1 MASIAQE
8 LGLNQIDVLVDLQ
21 NDNSYFTIG
30 GLPETLTFGK
40 HYFTLTFQDPEGLPR
55 LKEDTQVLFELV
67 DARGLT
73 IHSELTGKRDVNGA
87 AVGYVWVK
95 QDPAITHADVAD
107 GTAKFIVAGTVETDN
122 PVYRDKVN
130 LRTSFDVQIRKGL
143 PNTSPILFRSSSLIQ
158 TNFSGFETRE
168 VDNGPSESFLRS
180 FVNISA
186 SHLDTHGGQLKY
198 IELSYTESGS
208 ASNEFTQIAT
218 YEITGSPYEVPA
230 TAAAGLNPVSNLT
243 KVSMPNEFRRQ
254 GTVRFK
260 LRFLNTAGDVAVD
273 PFANNIPIEVTS
285 SFAVFDGTPTII
297 EGDDNLLT
305 GSMFTGNAVGRGFQQ
320 SGESSAFLKTVDY
333 TGFVSAS
340 LGIGQPGVLFFS
352 GSILSG
358 SGDDYEGVGL
368 ELHGGS
374 GSSSFRF
381 RSNPS
386 LLEIEADKFFV
397 GSKDTQFISGAAGN
411 IEISSSNF
419 HLSSSGDVR
428 MAGTVEASA
437 GTIGGFEIG
446 ETQINS
452 SNDDIIFKASGQIS
466 ASSILLASGSF
477 TVDPG
482 QLSRF
487 GSSGSDAFQSFV
499 MADNTGVRMQTT
511 NFNLNTARFIIS
523 SSDVGVMA
531 VGSNPPHSHVSG
543 SGFYVDGDGNFL
555 VGNSSGSRIQFDGFE
570 TTISSSKFFMGS
582 SEQFLSGS
590 DGNIEISS
598 SGFHLTPQGAI
609 TASSILLGT
618 SGLEGQAQFLQ
629 FEDGQLTIQG
639 NIQTNALSLPALIG
653 GAPSTLANSSAS
665 ITSDGFAK
673 FISASIAGFTI
684 NDSEIFSDNLNL
696 RLKKTG
702 EISGSD
708 VQFTGGTIAAFK
720 ITNDALSTDNFFIS
734 ASATGADLFISS
746 SDFSVSA
753 TGIVSASDLSL
764 AGGSVGGL
772 SVVADEVTVGDV
784 LKLKDSGDVTGSRV
798 LFTGGRIAAFSLSD
812 DAFSTD
818 SFLISSSAS
827 GSEFFISSSN
837 FQVTADGDITGS
849 QVLFTGGRVG
859 NFQIIDNKIS
869 GSNITFDADRSQ
881 IFKTDQGPGT
891 DSSAATAL
899 LRNEYYLDFTPSQS
913 NDPSGSEFFVK
924 FGPNF
929 AVDKTGILFASG
941 ATFEGSVTA
950 SAGLIGGFV
959 TNATQINSTNNNL
972 ILKSSGQITGSQV
985 LFTGG
990 KIAAFNI
997 SDDAL
1002 STDSFFISASATGS
1016 ALFISSSDFSVSAEG
1031 IVSAS
1036 DLSLTGGS
1044 VGGLSVAEGTVS
1056 VGEIL
1061 KLKSSGQI
1069 TASNARLTGDLNAT
1083 SIQASSGSIGGFL
1096 LETSRLSSANLFAIS
1111 ASTVDHE
1118 LFISAS
1124 EFKVTNKGA
1133 VTASN
1138 MALSGSISAELG
1150 DIGGF
1155 IIGPSKLSSGNLF
1168 ALSASTV
1175 DHELFISSSEFKV
1188 TNKGAVTASSA
1199 RIGGDINAVSIQASS
1214 GSIGGF
1220 LLEPSRLSS
1229 GNLFAISASTTADEL
1244 FISSSTFKVTNTGAV
1259 SASNMQLSGSV
1270 SATSGDIGG
1279 FVIATD
1285 ISSTAGTLILKG
1297 ASGQITASAAQIE
1310 GDLTATNI
1318 IATGSGIIGGF
1329 AINALAISSSN
1340 GLLRLKSS
1348 GQITASNARL
1358 SGDLNATSIQ
1368 ADSGSIG
1375 GFLLEPFRLSSGNLF
1390 AISASSVANEIFISS
1405 SEFKVTNRGAITASN
1420 AEIKGDLT
1428 ATNII
1433 ATGSGIIGGFE
1444 LSSTEIKHSGNLLRL
1459 KASGQITASNARLSG
1474 DLNATSIQADSG
1486 SIGGFLLEPSRL
1498 SSGNLFAISAS
1509 TTDHELFI
1517 SSSQF
1522 KVTNKGAITAS
1533 EAEIKGELTAT
1544 RIIATGSG
1552 IIGGFALDPATISSS
1567 NNSLILRGDSGD
1579 ITGSKVL
1586 LSGGKIG
1593 GFELGADI
1601 ISSSNS
1607 NLLLKSSGQITA
1619 SEAEIRGD
1627 ITATNII
1634 ATGSGLIGGFSLT
1647 PTAISSSNNSLLL
1660 KSSGQITGSNV
1671 LLDGGVIGGFDLGA
1685 SVISSSNGN
1694 LILRSSGQITGSSVL
1709 VDGGKIA
1716 DFTISQDA
1724 LFTDTFFLSA
1734 SATGSANFISSST
1747 FRLTAEGTAT
1757 MSSALI
1763 TGSDVNIDVATF
1775 ELDSDN
1781 FDVTATG
1788 QVTMSAA
1795 KISGSDIDIQV
1806 GKFVLDSDNFD
1817 VAESGQVTMSAAKI
1831 SGSDI
1836 DIQVSKFVL
1845 DSDNFDVTATGDIT
1859 GSSVLFTGGR
1869 IGNFQ
1874 ILDNKI
1880 SGSNITFDADRS
1892 QIFKTDQGPGTDT
1905 SAALDSLRD
1914 EYYIDFTPSQSND
1927 PTGTEFYVK
1936 FGPNFMVD
1944 KNGILVASGAT
1955 FIGTIT
1961 ASAGLIG
1968 GFTTDSHSLSSQNLF
1983 ISGSPALGGAN
1994 LDKNKFISTTNFNV
2008 KQNGDITGSQVLF
2021 TGGRIA
2027 GFTVSGSQL
2036 KQGNSYFFEGDSDK
2050 PFFISS
2056 SFFQVTPSGDVTGS
2070 SVLFDG
2076 GQIGGFTIG
2085 TNTLSATNFELDPS
2099 GKRITLG
2106 TGNNIFIADGD
2117 DGIQLGN
2124 STFANAPFSV
2134 TKAGVLKA
2142 TSGTIGGFTL
2152 GASTITS
2159 TNLVLNSSGRI
2170 ETANFAKGVQGF
2182 RLDASANGSAEF
2194 ENVTIR
2200 GTLATAVFEKET
2212 VNAVGG
2218 QLYVANSSV
2227 LTGSEG
2233 GIISASATTM
2243 SVVNVTGFVAGE
2255 ILSAKKVS
2263 DTGFATEY
2271 ILIESASRSNPS
2283 SESDFQGKLFV
2294 QRAFGSGS
2302 DGDSGSLGA
2311 TPNQSQSYNTGQVV
2325 VSTGVSGSGYVRI
2338 NANPSDL
2345 ATPYIDIVERTGSGI
2360 YDNQLMV
2367 RLGDLTGLSSGL
2379 LFGNDNPG
2387 FGIFT
2392 QNGFFSGGITATTG
2406 SFTGVVHINTSDSVK
2421 MKLGT
2426 NVESSND
2433 GIHINANNYWY
2444 TTGEFKLGDGTNN
2457 ISHDGSGDVAINAD
2471 NFTLKGGSTLLLN
2484 TTKLAFDTSNAT
2496 AASRTSGT
2504 GVFMDTNGHFR
2515 VGKGAAGRLEFDGTD
2530 IIMSASKFSLGS
2542 PTSFVSGSDGNIL
2555 ISSSNFL
2562 VDSAKGIMVMSGS
2575 ISASDGAIGGW
2586 QIGSTTLTGGV
2597 VTLNSEGS
2605 IEVGGLADATTVA
2618 TTNSGFFADS
2628 SGNVL
2633 IKGNRSGTDFLKVS
2647 AGGGIDIA
2655 SQVFDLD
2662 AGTLILDSA
2671 TNNGK
2676 VSVGVSPPFNIAGSG
2691 SYMDGDGT
2699 FLVGSGSG
2707 ERITFDGSAFIMSS
2721 STFLLGDSSNFMS
2734 GSNGNIL
2741 ISGSNITLSTPTFFF
2756 GQEGSGK
2763 TFISGSNGNLR
2774 IQSTNFTLAQN
2785 GDVTM
2790 AGQIS
2795 ASSGDIAGIKIDPS
2809 GFIAHTKES
2818 ATDSNTGFF
2827 ISTTAIA
2834 LGANKTFHVD
2844 SSGNMSASNAHIQ
2857 GDLTATNIVATGSGI
2872 IGGFTI
2878 NNNAISSSN
2887 GTLRFK
2893 SSGQITASNAR
2904 LSGDLNATSIQAS
2917 SGSIGGFLLE
2927 PSRLSSGNLFAISA
2941 STVDHELF
2949 ISSSLFKVSN
2959 KGAITASSARID
2971 GDINAT
2977 SITATSGSIGG
2988 FLLEPTRF
2996 SADNLFAISASTVDH
3011 ELFIS
3016 SSQFKLTNKGAITA
3030 SSARVEGD
3038 INATSIKT
3046 ASGSIAGFII
3056 TENRISA
3063 STFIISSSARDGEVM
3078 ISSSFFTLSN
3088 LGAITASNASLT
3100 GDLTATSIQ
3109 ANSGSIGGWVL
3120 GSDTL
3125 TGGNVTLSSAGTIK
3139 TGNLL
3144 NANDTATTR
3153 RGFFADNDGNV
3164 LIKGDDN
3171 GNNFLKFDFDGGA
3184 SAFQVKTDNFSIIGG
3199 NVSTSGSIS
3208 AATGDIGGWIIG
3220 ADTLTGGSVTL
3231 DASGSIRVG
3240 TLANATTVATT
3251 NKGFFADNDG
3261 NVLIKGDDN
3270 NTNYIKFD
3278 EDGGN
3283 STIEIKTPNFSIVSG
3298 NVSTSGS
3305 ISATAGDIGGFVIA
3319 SGQLSSTGGNVLIKG
3334 STGQITASAVQLS
3347 GDLNATSI
3355 QADSGSVGG
3364 WTLGANTFTGG
3375 NVVLSSAGSI
3385 KVGSLANAT
3394 TVATTN
3400 KGFFADNNGNVLIKG
3415 DDSNTNYI
3423 KFDEDGGNSTIEIK
3437 TPNFSIISGN
3447 VSTSGSISATA
3458 GDIGGFVIA
3467 SGELDSTGGTVK
3479 IKGATGQIT
3488 ASAVE
3493 LAGDLNATSLQ
3504 AASGSIGGWVLGANT
3519 FTGGN
3524 VTLNSGGSIKVGTVA
3539 NASTTATTNAG
3550 FFADNNGNVLIK
3562 ADDNNTNFIKFNAD
3576 GGAGALEIKTG
3587 NFSVDTSGNVS
3598 VAGEISASS
3607 GDFGGISIGANSIE
3621 AAGGVFSVNES
3632 GAVTATDLSSSGS
3645 ISATSGDIGGF
3656 VIASG
3661 ELTSTGGTV
3670 NIKGS
3675 TGQITASAVQLS
3687 GDLNATSLQ
3696 AGSGSVGGWV
3706 LGTTSFT
3713 GGNVVLSSAGSIKVG
3728 SLANASTVATTNKGF
3743 FADNDGNVLIKGD
3756 DSNTNYIKFDE
3767 DGGNST
3773 IEIKTPNFSIVSGNV
3788 STSGS
3793 ISATAGDIGGFVIA
3807 SGELTS
3813 TGGTVNIKGA
3823 TGQITASAVELQG
3836 DLNATSLQA
3845 ASGSVG
3851 GWTLGAN
3858 TFTGGNVVLNS
3869 GGSIKVGTVTDASTT
3884 ATTNAGFFADNN
3896 GNVLI
3901 KGDDNNTNFIKF
3913 DADGGN
3919 GALEIKTGNFS
3930 INSDG
3935 DVAIAGEISAS
3946 SGDFGG
3952 VSIGANSIVANG
3964 GVFSLS
3970 EAGALVASSATI
3982 TGQISASSGDFGGV
3996 SIGANS
4002 IEAAGG
4008 VFSLSEA
4015 GALVASSATITG
4027 QISAS
4032 SGDFGGVSIG
4042 QNSIEAAGGVFS
4054 VSETGAVT
4062 ASNIAIAGHVSASSG
4077 EVAGFEIGGV
4087 TLERIT
4093 PRDTVNFAFNSG
4105 ITDRDNAING
4115 MGSAGTGSFSASLV
4129 SGDGNAQLNLEAV
4142 NVAGSDI
4149 LNKYIPQRVKYNVR
4163 NDGAKVTSQ
4172 FGIYNAT
4179 ASVNTSNHAN
4189 TFSNNRLTAQQFIG
4203 EKTEIGY
4210 PGFYRKVFARDNFTG
4225 DGLRSVVA
4233 IYVATGSHGD
4243 EHLLGSNPKRIGES
4257 YGVPTQVNNIP
4268 STGIYFGT
4276 ASGDFAMRGG
4286 YTAFI
4291 RSADGLITQ
4300 SIYASSSFG
4309 HAKSPTFQGSSGS
4322 ADVPSIQIANS
4333 AQGFYY
4339 DSNGINVMV
4348 QDAHEFLFK
4357 IGGEFH
4363 ADADVIAFSS
4373 TVSDLGLK
4381 DNITTLTESIDKIK
4395 KIRGVEYTWN
4405 RGGRKGEKDLGV
4417 IAQEVEKVIPEIV
4430 RDKEIPL
4437 IDNSGKTYKTVDYEK
4452 LTAVLIEGVKEQQ
4465 KQIDKLK
4472 QQVKE
4477 LKDGRTI

>member
-1 MASIAQE
+1 MAKIAQE
-8 LGLNQIDVLVDLQ
+8 LGLGQIDVLVDLQ

-30 GLPETLTFGK
+30 GLPQTLTFGK
-40 HYFTLTFQDPEGLPR
+40 HYFTLTFQDPEDLPR

-73 IHSELTGKRDVNGA
+73 VLSELTGTRDVNGA
-87 AVGYVWVK
+87 AVGYVWLK
-95 QDPAITHADVAD
+95 QDPAITHTDIAD
-107 GTAKFIVAGTVETDN
+107 GTAKFIVAGTVETDD
-122 PVYRDKVN
+122 PIFKDKVN
-130 LRTSFDVQIRKGL
+130 IRTSFDVQIRKGL
-143 PNTSPILFRSSSLIQ
+143 PNTSPILFRSASLIQ

-186 SHLDTHGGQLKY
+186 SHLETNGGQLKY
-198 IELSYTESGS
+198 IELSYAESGS
-208 ASNEFTQIAT
+208 ASNEFSQIAT

-230 TAAAGLNPVSNLT
+230 DAAAGLNPISNLT
-243 KVSMPNEFRRQ
+243 KVSMPNEFRRS
-254 GTVRFK
+254 GSVRFK

-285 SFAVFDGTPTII
+285 SFAIFDGTPTII

-340 LGIGQPGVLFFS
+340 QGIGQPGVLFFS

-397 GSKDTQFISGAAGN
+397 GSKDTQFISGASGN

-477 TVDPG
+477 VVDPN

-487 GSSGSDAFQSFV
+487 GQSGSGAFQSFV

-531 VGSNPPHSHVSG
+531 VGSNPPVSHVSG

-702 EISGSD
+702 QISGSD
-708 VQFTGGTIAAFK
+708 VQFTGGTIAAFT

-734 ASATGADLFISS
+734 ASATGSALFISS

-772 SVVADEVTVGDV
+772 SVVADQVSVGDV
-784 LKLKDSGDVTGSRV
+784 LKLKESGDVTGSRV
-798 LFTGGRIAAFSLSD
+798 LFTGGRIAAFNLSD

-849 QVLFTGGRVG
+849 QVLFTGGKVG

-881 IFKTDQGPGT
+881 IFKTDQGPGSDNT
-891 DSSAATAL
+891 AATAL
-899 LRNEYYLDFTPSQS
+899 LRNEFYLDFTPSQS

-950 SAGLIGGFV
+950 SAGLIGGFE

-1031 IVSAS
+1031 VVSAS
-1036 DLSLTGGS
+1036 DLSLAGGS
-1044 VGGLSVAEGTVS
+1044 VGGLTVTEGTVS

-1061 KLKSSGQI
+1061 KLKDSGQI

-1096 LETSRLSSANLFAIS
+1096 LGTSKFSAGNLFAIS
-1111 ASTVDHE
+1111 ASTTNHE

-1124 EFKVTNKGA
+1124 EFKVTNKG
-1133 VTASN
+1133 
-1138 MALSGSISAELG
+1138 G
-1150 DIGGF
+1150 
-1155 IIGPSKLSSGNLF
+1155 
-1168 ALSASTV
+1168 
-1175 DHELFISSSEFKV
+1175 
-1188 TNKGAVTASSA
+1188 
-1199 RIGGDINAVSIQASS
+1199 
-1214 GSIGGF
+1214 
-1220 LLEPSRLSS
+1220 
-1229 GNLFAISASTTADEL
+1229 
-1244 FISSSTFKVTNTGAV
+1244 V

-1279 FVIATD
+1279 FVISSD
-1285 ISSTAGTLILKG
+1285 ITSTAGTLILKG
-1297 ASGQITASAAQIE
+1297 ASGQITASAAEIE

-1340 GLLRLKSS
+1340 GKLRLKSSGQITASDARLSGDLNATSIQASSGSIGGFLLEPSRLSSGNLFAISASSVENEIFISSSEFKVTNRGAITASNAEIRGDLTATNINATGSGVIGGFVINSSEIKHSGNLLRLKSS

-1368 ADSGSIG
+1368 ASSGSIG
-1375 GFLLEPFRLSSGNLF
+1375 GFLLE
-1390 AISASSVANEIFISS
+1390 
-1405 SEFKVTNRGAITASN
+1405 T
-1420 AEIKGDLT
+1420 
-1428 ATNII
+1428 
-1433 ATGSGIIGGFE
+1433 
-1444 LSSTEIKHSGNLLRL
+1444 
-1459 KASGQITASNARLSG
+1459 
-1474 DLNATSIQADSG
+1474 
-1486 SIGGFLLEPSRL
+1486 SRL
-1498 SSGNLFAISAS
+1498 SSTNLFAISAS
-1509 TTDHELFI
+1509 TVANELFI
-1517 SSSQF
+1517 SSSEF

-1533 EAEIKGELTAT
+1533 SAEIQGDITAT

-1552 IIGGFALDPATISSS
+1552 LIGGFALDPLTISSS
-1567 NNSLILRGDSGD
+1567 NNSLILHGGSGS
-1579 ITGSKVL
+1579 ITGSDVL
-1586 LSGGKIG
+1586 FSGGTIG
-1593 GFELGADI
+1593 GFELGASI

-1607 NLLLKSSGQITA
+1607 NLILKSSGQITA
-1619 SEAEIRGD
+1619 SSAEIRGD

-1647 PTAISSSNNSLLL
+1647 GTAISSSNN
-1660 KSSGQITGSNV
+1660 
-1671 LLDGGVIGGFDLGA
+1671 A
-1685 SVISSSNGN
+1685 
-1694 LILRSSGQITGSSVL
+1694 LILRSSGQITGSTVL
-1709 VDGGKIA
+1709 FSGGTIGGFELASTQINSTNDNLVLKSTGEITGS
-1716 DFTISQDA
+1716 DVKFTGGQLAAFQISDDA
-1724 LFTDTFFLSA
+1724 LFTDTFFLSSSATA
-1734 SATGSANFISSST
+1734 SAVFISSSN

-1757 MSSALI
+1757 MSSAQI

-1775 ELDSDN
+1775 VLDSDN
-1781 FDVTATG
+1781 FDVTETG

-1817 VAESGQVTMSAAKI
+1817 VTSTGQVTMSAAKI

-1845 DSDNFDVTATGDIT
+1845 DSDNFDVTAEGDIT

-1892 QIFKTDQGPGTDT
+1892 QIFKTDQGPGSDN
-1905 SAALDSLRD
+1905 SAALDTLRD
-1914 EYYIDFTPSQSND
+1914 EYYIDFTPSESLD
-1927 PTGTEFYVK
+1927 PTGTEFFVK

-1944 KNGILVASGAT
+1944 KNGIMIASGAK
-1955 FIGTIT
+1955 FVGTIT

-1968 GFTTDSHSLSSQNLF
+1968 GFTTDSHSFSSQNLF
-1983 ISGSPALGGAN
+1983 ISGSPAVGGAN
-1994 LDKNKFISTTNFNV
+1994 LDKHKFISTTNFNV

-2036 KQGNSYFFEGDSDK
+2036 KQGNSYFFEGDSNK

-2076 GQIGGFTIG
+2076 GKIGGFTIG
-2085 TNTLSATNFELDPS
+2085 SNTLSATNFELDPS

-2124 STFANAPFSV
+2124 ATFANAPFSV
-2134 TKAGVLKA
+2134 TRAGVLKA

-2271 ILIESASRSNPS
+2271 ILIESASRTNPT

-2302 DGDSGSLGA
+2302 AGDSGSLGA
-2311 TPNQSQSYNTGQVV
+2311 TPNQSQSYNTGQVI

-2338 NANPSDL
+2338 NANPNDQ
-2345 ATPYIDIVERTGSGI
+2345 ATPFIDIVERTGSGI

-2367 RLGDLTGLSSGL
+2367 RLGDLRGLSSGL
-2379 LFGNDNPG
+2379 LFGNENPG

-2426 NVESSND
+2426 DVEGTND

-2484 TTKLAFDTSNAT
+2484 TTKLTFDTSNAS

-2504 GVFMDTNGHFR
+2504 GVFMDNNGHFR

-2542 PTSFVSGSDGNIL
+2542 PSSFVSGSDGNIL

-2586 QIGSTTLTGGV
+2586 QIGATTLTGGV
-2597 VTLNSEGS
+2597 VTLNSAGS
-2605 IEVGGLADATTVA
+2605 IEVGSLANATTVA
-2618 TTNSGFFADS
+2618 TTNAGFFADS

-2633 IKGNRSGTDFLKVS
+2633 IKGNRSGNDYLKVS
-2647 AGGGIDIA
+2647 AAGGIDIKTQA
-2655 SQVFDLD
+2655 FDLD
-2662 AGTLILDSA
+2662 AGTLILDSG

-2676 VSVGVSPPFNIAGSG
+2676 VSVGVSPPLNIAGSG

-2721 STFLLGDSSNFMS
+2721 STFVLGNSSNFMS

-2795 ASSGDIAGIKIDPS
+2795 ASSGDIAGIKIDS
-2809 GFIAHTKES
+2809 TGFIAHTKE
-2818 ATDSNTGFF
+2818 TEDDGNEGFF
-2827 ISTTAIA
+2827 ISTGSLA
-2834 LGANKTFHVD
+2834 LGASKAFHVD
-2844 SSGNMSASNAHIQ
+2844 GAGNVSASNAHIK
-2857 GDLTATNIVATGSGI
+2857 GDITATNIIATGSGV
-2872 IGGFTI
+2872 IGGFSITSTEI
-2878 NNNAISSSN
+2878 KSSNNN
-2887 GTLRFK
+2887 LRLK
-2893 SSGQITASNAR
+2893 ASGQISASNAR
-2904 LSGDLNATSIQAS
+2904 LSGDLNATSIQAD
-2917 SGSIGGFLLE
+2917 SGSIGGFLLG
-2927 PSRLSSGNLFAISA
+2927 SSKFSSGNLFAISA
-2941 STVDHELF
+2941 STVAHELFISSSLFKVTNKGAITASSARIDGDINAVSIQADSGSIGGFLLSPSRFSSGNLFAISASTVAHEIF

-2971 GDINAT
+2971 GDINAV
-2977 SITATSGSIGG
+2977 SIQATSGSIGG

-2996 SADNLFAISASTVDH
+2996 SSGNLFAISASTVAN

-3016 SSQFKLTNKGAITA
+3016 SSTFKVTNTGAITA
-3030 SSARVEGD
+3030 SEARIDGD
-3038 INATSIKT
+3038 INATSI
-3046 ASGSIAGFII
+3046 
-3056 TENRISA
+3056 
-3063 STFIISSSARDGEVM
+3063 
-3078 ISSSFFTLSN
+3078 
-3088 LGAITASNASLT
+3088 
-3100 GDLTATSIQ
+3100 Q
-3109 ANSGSIGGWVL
+3109 A
-3120 GSDTL
+3120 
-3125 TGGNVTLSSAGTIK
+3125 A
-3139 TGNLL
+3139 
-3144 NANDTATTR
+3144 
-3153 RGFFADNDGNV
+3153 
-3164 LIKGDDN
+3164 
-3171 GNNFLKFDFDGGA
+3171 
-3184 SAFQVKTDNFSIIGG
+3184 
-3199 NVSTSGSIS
+3199 
-3208 AATGDIGGWIIG
+3208 
-3220 ADTLTGGSVTL
+3220 
-3231 DASGSIRVG
+3231 
-3240 TLANATTVATT
+3240 
-3251 NKGFFADNDG
+3251 
-3261 NVLIKGDDN
+3261 
-3270 NTNYIKFD
+3270 
-3278 EDGGN
+3278 
-3283 STIEIKTPNFSIVSG
+3283 
-3298 NVSTSGS
+3298 
-3305 ISATAGDIGGFVIA
+3305 
-3319 SGQLSSTGGNVLIKG
+3319 
-3334 STGQITASAVQLS
+3334 
-3347 GDLNATSI
+3347 
-3355 QADSGSVGG
+3355 SGSVGG
-3364 WTLGANTFTGG
+3364 WVLGTETFTGG

-3385 KVGSLANAT
+3385 KVGTLANAT

-3415 DDSNTNYI
+3415 DDNNTNYI

-3458 GDIGGFVIA
+3458 GDIGGFQI
-3467 SGELDSTGGTVK
+3467 SSTEVK
-3479 IKGATGQIT
+3479 SANNNLRLKSNGQIS
-3488 ASAVE
+3488 ASNVQ

-3504 AASGSIGGWVLGANT
+3504 ADSGSIGGFLMEPSR
-3519 FTGGN
+3519 
-3524 VTLNSGGSIKVGTVA
+3524 LSSGDL
-3539 NASTTATTNAG
+3539 
-3550 FFADNNGNVLIK
+3550 FA
-3562 ADDNNTNFIKFNAD
+3562 
-3576 GGAGALEIKTG
+3576 
-3587 NFSVDTSGNVS
+3587 
-3598 VAGEISASS
+3598 ISASTVAHEL
-3607 GDFGGISIGANSIE
+3607 FISSSTFKVTNK
-3621 AAGGVFSVNES
+3621 
-3632 GAVTATDLSSSGS
+3632 GAVSASNMQLSGS
-3645 ISATSGDIGGF
+3645 VSATSGDIGGF
-3656 VIASG
+3656 IIGTDITAISG
-3661 ELTSTGGTV
+3661 TL
-3670 NIKGS
+3670 NLKGS
-3675 TGQITASAVQLS
+3675 SGQITASSVRLS
-3687 GDLNATSLQ
+3687 GDLDATSLQ
-3696 AGSGSVGGWV
+3696 AQSGSIGGF
-3706 LGTTSFT
+3706 LMEPSR
-3713 GGNVVLSSAGSIKVG
+3713 LSSGNLFAIS
-3728 SLANASTVATTNKGF
+3728 ASTVAGELFVSSSAFKVTNTGIVSASAGLIGGLTAEDDTLIAKLGTGGQKTF
-3743 FADNDGNVLIKGD
+3743 TIDSGQSANLQYDGNDGTG
-3756 DSNTNYIKFDE
+3756 
-3767 DGGNST
+3767 
-3773 IEIKTPNFSIVSGNV
+3773 IVY
-3788 STSGS
+3788 GS
-3793 ISATAGDIGGFVIA
+3793 IGSH
-3807 SGELTS
+3807 
-3813 TGGTVNIKGA
+3813 
-3823 TGQITASAVELQG
+3823 
-3836 DLNATSLQA
+3836 DLNT
-3845 ASGSVG
+3845 GD
-3851 GWTLGAN
+3851 
-3858 TFTGGNVVLNS
+3858 TFTGSAWIIADV
-3869 GGSIKVGTVTDASTT
+3869 GGASEGIFFRAGVENTFIKV
-3884 ATTNAGFFADNN
+3884 ATTNGDNT
-3896 GNVLI
+3896 GVL
-3901 KGDDNNTNFIKF
+3901 
-3913 DADGGN
+3913 
-3919 GALEIKTGNFS
+3919 
-3930 INSDG
+3930 
-3935 DVAIAGEISAS
+3935 
-3946 SGDFGG
+3946 
-3952 VSIGANSIVANG
+3952 
-3964 GVFSLS
+3964 
-3970 EAGALVASSATI
+3970 
-3982 TGQISASSGDFGGV
+3982 QISSSNFA
-3996 SIGANS
+3996 IGP
-4002 IEAAGG
+4002 
-4008 VFSLSEA
+4008 
-4015 GALVASSATITG
+4015 
-4027 QISAS
+4027 Q
-4032 SGDFGGVSIG
+4032 
-4042 QNSIEAAGGVFS
+4042 
-4054 VSETGAVT
+4054 GAVT
-4062 ASNIAIAGHVSASSG
+4062 ASGKITAPEGQIATFHIASASIDSNPNNFKRGLKLEPGNSIRGYGTTAHNTTSIPGKFSFGVGASIAPAKGARIKFSADFIGQPGNIA
-4077 EVAGFEIGGV
+4077 
-4087 TLERIT
+4087 
-4093 PRDTVNFAFNSG
+4093 D
-4105 ITDRDNAING
+4105 
-4115 MGSAGTGSFSASLV
+4115 
-4129 SGDGNAQLNLEAV
+4129 
-4142 NVAGSDI
+4142 
-4149 LNKYIPQRVKYNVR
+4149 
-4163 NDGAKVTSQ
+4163 
-4172 FGIYNAT
+4172 
-4179 ASVNTSNHAN
+4179 
-4189 TFSNNRLTAQQFIG
+4189 
-4203 EKTEIGY
+4203 
-4210 PGFYRKVFARDNFTG
+4210 
-4225 DGLRSVVA
+4225 
-4233 IYVATGSHGD
+4233 
-4243 EHLLGSNPKRIGES
+4243 
-4257 YGVPTQVNNIP
+4257 
-4268 STGIYFGT
+4268 
-4276 ASGDFAMRGG
+4276 
-4286 YTAFI
+4286 
-4291 RSADGLITQ
+4291 
-4300 SIYASSSFG
+4300 
-4309 HAKSPTFQGSSGS
+4309 
-4322 ADVPSIQIANS
+4322 
-4333 AQGFYY
+4333 
-4339 DSNGINVMV
+4339 
-4348 QDAHEFLFK
+4348 
-4357 IGGEFH
+4357 
-4363 ADADVIAFSS
+4363 
-4373 TVSDLGLK
+4373 
-4381 DNITTLTESIDKIK
+4381 
-4395 KIRGVEYTWN
+4395 
-4405 RGGRKGEKDLGV
+4405 
-4417 IAQEVEKVIPEIV
+4417 
-4430 RDKEIPL
+4430 
-4437 IDNSGKTYKTVDYEK
+4437 
-4452 LTAVLIEGVKEQQ
+4452 
-4465 KQIDKLK
+4465 
-4472 QQVKE
+4472 
-4477 LKDGRTI
+4477 

>member
-1 MASIAQE
+1 MAKIAQE
-8 LGLNQIDVLVDLQ
+8 LGLGQIDVLVDLQ

-30 GLPETLTFGK
+30 GLPQTLTFGK

-73 IHSELTGKRDVNGA
+73 VLSELTGTRDVNGA
-87 AVGYVWVK
+87 AVGYVWLK
-95 QDPAITHADVAD
+95 QDPAITHTDIAD
-107 GTAKFIVAGTVETDN
+107 GTAKFIVAGTVETDD
-122 PVYRDKVN
+122 PIFKDKVN
-130 LRTSFDVQIRKGL
+130 IRTSFDVQIRKGL
-143 PNTSPILFRSSSLIQ
+143 PNTSPILFRSASLIQ

-186 SHLDTHGGQLKY
+186 SHLETNGGQLKY
-198 IELSYTESGS
+198 IELSYAESGS
-208 ASNEFTQIAT
+208 ASNEFSQIAT

-230 TAAAGLNPVSNLT
+230 DVAAGLNPVSNLT
-243 KVSMPNEFRRQ
+243 KISMPNEFRRS
-254 GTVRFK
+254 GSVRFK

-285 SFAVFDGTPTII
+285 SFAIFDGTPTII

-340 LGIGQPGVLFFS
+340 TGLGQPGVMFFS
-352 GSILSG
+352 GSVLSG
-358 SGDDYEGVGL
+358 SGDNYEGVGL

-374 GSSSFRF
+374 GSGSFRF

-386 LLEIEADKFFV
+386 LLEIEADSFFV
-397 GSKDTQFISGAAGN
+397 GSRDTQFISGAAGN
-411 IEISSSNF
+411 VEISSSNF

-487 GSSGSDAFQSFV
+487 GQSGSGAFQSFV

-582 SEQFLSGS
+582 SAQFLSGS

-702 EISGSD
+702 QISGSD

-734 ASATGADLFISS
+734 ASATGSALFISS

-772 SVVADEVTVGDV
+772 SVVADQVSVGDV
-784 LKLKDSGDVTGSRV
+784 LKLKESGDVTGSRV

-972 ILKSSGQITGSQV
+972 ILKSSGQIT
-985 LFTGG
+985 
-990 KIAAFNI
+990 
-997 SDDAL
+997 
-1002 STDSFFISASATGS
+1002 
-1016 ALFISSSDFSVSAEG
+1016 
-1031 IVSAS
+1031 
-1036 DLSLTGGS
+1036 
-1044 VGGLSVAEGTVS
+1044 
-1056 VGEIL
+1056 
-1061 KLKSSGQI
+1061 
-1069 TASNARLTGDLNAT
+1069 ASNARLSGDLNAT

-1111 ASTVDHE
+1111 ASTVDNE

-1168 ALSASTV
+1168 ALSASLV

-1220 LLEPSRLSS
+1220 LLETSRLSS
-1229 GNLFAISASTTADEL
+1229 GNLFAISASTTAHEL

-1279 FVIATD
+1279 FVIASD
-1285 ISSTAGTLILKG
+1285 IASTAGTLILKG
-1297 ASGQITASAAQIE
+1297 ASGQITASAAEIE

-1318 IATGSGIIGGF
+1318 VATGSGIIGGF
-1329 AINALAISSSN
+1329 TINAFAISSSN
-1340 GLLRLKSS
+1340 GALRLKSS
-1348 GQITASNARL
+1348 GQITASDARL

-1368 ADSGSIG
+1368 ASSGSIG
-1375 GFLLEPFRLSSGNLF
+1375 GFLLEPSRLSSGNLF
-1390 AISASSVANEIFISS
+1390 AISASSVENEIFISS

-1428 ATNII
+1428 ATNIN
-1433 ATGSGIIGGFE
+1433 ATGSGVIGGFKMTADRLSAGGNAANDNLFQLSASQSPGE
-1444 LSSTEIKHSGNLLRL
+1444 LLISSSRFKVTNVGNL
-1459 KASGQITASNARLSG
+1459 TASNVALSG
-1474 DLNATSIQADSG
+1474 DL
-1486 SIGGFLLEPSRL
+1486 
-1498 SSGNLFAISAS
+1498 
-1509 TTDHELFI
+1509 
-1517 SSSQF
+1517 
-1522 KVTNKGAITAS
+1522 
-1533 EAEIKGELTAT
+1533 TAT
-1544 RIIATGSG
+1544 NIIATGSG
-1552 IIGGFALDPATISSS
+1552 VIGGFTLTSTAISSTNNKLILKANGDISASAADIKGTITATRIVATGSGLIGGFALDPLTISSS
-1567 NNSLILRGDSGD
+1567 NNSLILHGGSGS
-1579 ITGSKVL
+1579 ITGSDVL
-1586 LSGGKIG
+1586 FSGGTIG
-1593 GFELGADI
+1593 GFELGASV

-1607 NLLLKSSGQITA
+1607 NLILKSSGQITA
-1619 SEAEIRGD
+1619 SSAEIKGD

-1647 PTAISSSNNSLLL
+1647 GTAISSSNN
-1660 KSSGQITGSNV
+1660 
-1671 LLDGGVIGGFDLGA
+1671 A
-1685 SVISSSNGN
+1685 
-1694 LILRSSGQITGSSVL
+1694 LILRSSGQITGSTVL
-1709 VDGGKIA
+1709 LSGGTIGGFELASSQINSTNDNLVLKSTGEITGS
-1716 DFTISQDA
+1716 DVKFTGGQLAAFQISEDA
-1724 LFTDTFFLSA
+1724 LFTDTFFLSS
-1734 SATGSANFISSST
+1734 SATASSVFVSSSN

-1757 MSSALI
+1757 MSSAQI

-1775 ELDSDN
+1775 VLDSDN

-1795 KISGSDIDIQV
+1795 KISGSDVDIQV
-1806 GKFVLDSDNFD
+1806 GQFVLDSDNFD
-1817 VAESGQVTMSAAKI
+1817 VTSTGQVTMSAAKI

-1845 DSDNFDVTATGDIT
+1845 DSANFDVTADGDIT
-1859 GSSVLFTGGR
+1859 GSAVLFTGGR
-1869 IGNFQ
+1869 IGNFE
-1874 ILDNKI
+1874 IIDNKI

-1892 QIFKTDQGPGTDT
+1892 QIFKTDQGPGSDT
-1905 SAALDSLRD
+1905 SAALDSLRN
-1914 EYYIDFTPSQSND
+1914 EYYIDFTPSQSGD
-1927 PTGTEFYVK
+1927 PTGTEFFVK

-1968 GFTTDSHSLSSQNLF
+1968 GFTTDSHSFSSQNIF
-1983 ISGSPALGGAN
+1983 ISGSPAIGGTN
-1994 LDKNKFISTTNFNV
+1994 LDKHKFISTTNFNV

-2036 KQGNSYFFEGDSDK
+2036 KQGNSYFFEGDSNK

-2076 GQIGGFTIG
+2076 GRIGGFTIG
-2085 TNTLSATNFELDPS
+2085 SNTLSATNFELDPS

-2124 STFANAPFSV
+2124 ATFANAPFSV

-2227 LTGSEG
+2227 LTGSQG

-2271 ILIESASRSNPS
+2271 ILVESASRTNPT

-2302 DGDSGSLGA
+2302 EGDSGSLGA

-2325 VSTGVSGSGYVRI
+2325 VSTGKSGSGYVRI
-2338 NANPSDL
+2338 NANPNDL

-2379 LFGNDNPG
+2379 LFGNENPG

-2426 NVESSND
+2426 DVEGTND

-2444 TTGEFKLGDGTNN
+2444 TTGQFKLGDGTNN

-2484 TTKLAFDTSNAT
+2484 TTKLAFDTSNAS

-2504 GVFMDTNGHFR
+2504 GVFMDNNGHFR

-2586 QIGSTTLTGGV
+2586 QIGATTLTGGV
-2597 VTLNSEGS
+2597 VTLNSAGS
-2605 IEVGGLADATTVA
+2605 IEVGSLANATTIA
-2618 TTNSGFFADS
+2618 TTNAGFFADS

-2633 IKGNRSGTDFLKVS
+2633 IKGNRSGNDYLKVS
-2647 AGGGIDIA
+2647 AAGGIDIKTQA
-2655 SQVFDLD
+2655 FDLD
-2662 AGTLILDSA
+2662 AGTLILDSG
-2671 TNNGK
+2671 TSNGK
-2676 VSVGVSPPFNIAGSG
+2676 VSVGVSPPLNIAGSG

-2721 STFLLGDSSNFMS
+2721 STFVFGNSSNFMS

-2795 ASSGDIAGIKIDPS
+2795 ASSGDIAGIKIDPT
-2809 GFIAHTKES
+2809 GFIAHTKE
-2818 ATDSNTGFF
+2818 TEDDGNQGFF
-2827 ISTTAIA
+2827 ISTGSLA
-2834 LGANKTFHVD
+2834 LGASKAFHVD
-2844 SSGNMSASNAHIQ
+2844 GAGNVSASNAHIK
-2857 GDLTATNIVATGSGI
+2857 GDITATNIIATGSGI
-2872 IGGFTI
+2872 IGGFELTA
-2878 NNNAISSSN
+2878 NELKHTGNA
-2887 GTLRFK
+2887 LRLK
-2893 SSGQITASNAR
+2893 ASGQITASNAR

-2917 SGSIGGFLLE
+2917 SGSIGGFLLGT
-2927 PSRLSSGNLFAISA
+2927 SRFSSGNLFAISA
-2941 STVDHELF
+2941 STIAHEIF

-2971 GDINAT
+2971 GDINAV
-2977 SITATSGSIGG
+2977 SIQATSGSIGG

-2996 SADNLFAISASTVDH
+2996 SSGNLFAISASTVAH

-3016 SSQFKLTNKGAITA
+3016 SSEFKVTNKGAITA
-3030 SSARVEGD
+3030 SAARIDGD
-3038 INATSIKT
+3038 INATSIQ
-3046 ASGSIAGFII
+3046 ASSGSIAGFRIS
-3056 TENRISA
+3056 TNTISA
-3063 STFIISSSARDGEVM
+3063 SNFVLSASSVPGEMFISSSTFKV
-3078 ISSSFFTLSN
+3078 SN
-3088 LGAITASNASLT
+3088 LGAITASDASLT
-3100 GDLTATSIQ
+3100 GDLIATSIQ
-3109 ANSGSIGGWVL
+3109 ADSGSLGGFRMSTSKLSGGTNSDKDNLFVISASSGGGELFISSSNFKVSNFGNITASNALFSGSVSATIGDIGGWVI
-3120 GSDTL
+3120 GSSTL
-3125 TGGNVTLSSAGTIK
+3125 TGGVVTLNSAGSIK
-3139 TGNLL
+3139 IGSVTN
-3144 NANDTATTR
+3144 ATTVTTTNS
-3153 RGFFADNDGNV
+3153 GFFADADGNV
-3164 LIKGDDN
+3164 LIK
-3171 GNNFLKFDFDGGA
+3171 A
-3184 SAFQVKTDNFSIIGG
+3184 
-3199 NVSTSGSIS
+3199 
-3208 AATGDIGGWIIG
+3208 
-3220 ADTLTGGSVTL
+3220 
-3231 DASGSIRVG
+3231 
-3240 TLANATTVATT
+3240 
-3251 NKGFFADNDG
+3251 
-3261 NVLIKGDDN
+3261 DDN
-3270 NTNYIKFD
+3270 NTNFIRFD
-3278 EDGGN
+3278 ADGGAGAL
-3283 STIEIKTPNFSIVSG
+3283 EIKTGNFSVDNSG
-3298 NVSTSGS
+3298 NVVMAGQVSASSGDIGGISIGANSIVANGGVFSVTNAGAVTATNLSSSGS
-3305 ISATAGDIGGFVIA
+3305 VSATSGDIGGFVIA
-3319 SGQLSSTGGNVLIKG
+3319 AGELTSTGGNVKIKG
-3334 STGQITASAVQLS
+3334 ATGQLTASAVQLS

-3355 QADSGSVGG
+3355 QAASGSVGG

-3385 KVGSLANAT
+3385 KVGT
-3394 TVATTN
+3394 
-3400 KGFFADNNGNVLIKG
+3400 
-3415 DDSNTNYI
+3415 
-3423 KFDEDGGNSTIEIK
+3423 
-3437 TPNFSIISGN
+3437 
-3447 VSTSGSISATA
+3447 
-3458 GDIGGFVIA
+3458 
-3467 SGELDSTGGTVK
+3467 
-3479 IKGATGQIT
+3479 
-3488 ASAVE
+3488 
-3493 LAGDLNATSLQ
+3493 
-3504 AASGSIGGWVLGANT
+3504 
-3519 FTGGN
+3519 
-3524 VTLNSGGSIKVGTVA
+3524 
-3539 NASTTATTNAG
+3539 
-3550 FFADNNGNVLIK
+3550 
-3562 ADDNNTNFIKFNAD
+3562 
-3576 GGAGALEIKTG
+3576 
-3587 NFSVDTSGNVS
+3587 
-3598 VAGEISASS
+3598 
-3607 GDFGGISIGANSIE
+3607 
-3621 AAGGVFSVNES
+3621 
-3632 GAVTATDLSSSGS
+3632 
-3645 ISATSGDIGGF
+3645 
-3656 VIASG
+3656 
-3661 ELTSTGGTV
+3661 
-3670 NIKGS
+3670 
-3675 TGQITASAVQLS
+3675 
-3687 GDLNATSLQ
+3687 
-3696 AGSGSVGGWV
+3696 
-3706 LGTTSFT
+3706 
-3713 GGNVVLSSAGSIKVG
+3713 
-3728 SLANASTVATTNKGF
+3728 LANASTVATTNKGF

-3767 DGGNST
+3767 NGGDST
-3773 IEIKTPNFSIVSGNV
+3773 IEIKSPNFSIVAGNV

-3793 ISATAGDIGGFVIA
+3793 ISATSGDIGGFVIA
-3807 SGELTS
+3807 SGELDS
-3813 TGGTVNIKGA
+3813 TGGTVKIKGA
-3823 TGQITASAVELQG
+3823 TGQITASAVELSG

-3845 ASGSVG
+3845 SSGSIG
-3851 GWTLGAN
+3851 GFLMEPSRLSS
-3858 TFTGGNVVLNS
+3858 GNLFAIS
-3869 GGSIKVGTVTDASTT
+3869 ASTVAHELFISSSEFKVSNKGAIT
-3884 ATTNAGFFADNN
+3884 ASNA
-3896 GNVLI
+3896 
-3901 KGDDNNTNFIKF
+3901 
-3913 DADGGN
+3913 
-3919 GALEIKTGNFS
+3919 EIK
-3930 INSDG
+3930 
-3935 DVAIAGEISAS
+3935 GEISAS

-3952 VSIGANSIVANG
+3952 VSIGANSIEAAG

-4042 QNSIEAAGGVFS
+4042 ANSIQAAGGVFSLSNAGALVASNATITGNISASSGDFGGISIGANSIEAAGGVFSVNESGAVTATNLSSSGSVSATSGDIGGFVIASGELTSTGGTVNIKGATGQITASAVELQGDLNATSLQAASGSVGGWTLGSNTFTGGNVVLNSGGSIKVGTVTDASTTATTNAGFFADNNGNVLIKGDDEGTNFIKFDADGGAGALSIRTGNFSIDSSGNVVVAGQISASSGDFGGVSIGANSIEAAGGVFS

-4077 EVAGFEIGGV
+4077 EVAGFEIDGV
-4087 TLERIT
+4087 TLERVT
-4093 PRDTVNFAFNSG
+4093 SAATVGHPFNDG
-4105 ITDRDNAING
+4105 ITDRNNAING

-4142 NVAGSDI
+4142 NVAGAGI
-4149 LNKYIPQRVKYNVR
+4149 LTKFIPQRVKYNVT
-4163 NDGAKVTSQ
+4163 NDGAKVASQ
-4172 FGIYNAT
+4172 FALYNAT
-4179 ASVNTSNHAN
+4179 ASTAGLSHAN
-4189 TFSNNRLTAQQFIG
+4189 AFKNVALSSQQYVG
-4203 EKTEIGY
+4203 EKTAIGY
-4210 PGFYRKVFARDNFTG
+4210 PGIFNRDFARNNFTG
-4225 DGLRSVVA
+4225 DGLYSRVTIFATTGSHSDPELIGNKRKGETYDGPNDSQVGSQPA
-4233 IYVATGSHGD
+4233 TGMYFATGST
-4243 EHLLGSNPKRIGES
+4243 LYAAK
-4257 YGVPTQVNNIP
+4257 
-4268 STGIYFGT
+4268 T
-4276 ASGDFAMRGG
+4276 A

-4291 RSADGLITQ
+4291 RAADGLFTQ
-4300 SIYASSSFG
+4300 SINSSASFG